1 MNFKDLLAYIFGS
14 AVLFIAVPSV
24 MIYLG
29 VNYTYDFMP
38 IGLTSSIFGAIC
50 SAVGLFF
57 VIWSNYEL
65 IKKGHGGA
73 VVFGNVKLTKQTDRL
88 VTEGPYSLCR
98 NPMHMGIVLFYLGLC
113 CAINS
118 LITLVIPCLFLI
130 FAQIVAVYIDEPR
143 LKRGFP
149 EEYSQWVQ
157 KVPQRI
163 WPKPKK
169 G

>member
-1 MNFKDLLAYIFGS
+1 MKLRDLAAYIFGS
-14 AVLFIAVPSV
+14 TVLFIAVPSL
-24 MIYLG
+24 MIYIG
-29 VNYTYDFMP
+29 VTYPYDFMP
-38 IGLTSSIFGAIC
+38 VGPVSSIFGAVC

-65 IKKGHGGA
+65 VKKGHGGA
-73 VVFGNVKLTKQTDRL
+73 VVLGKIKLSGETDSL

-118 LITLVIPCLFLI
+118 FITLAVPFLFLI

-143 LKRGFP
+143 LKRDFP

-157 KVPQRI
+157 KVPQRF

>member
-14 AVLFIAVPSV
+14 SVLFIAVPSV

-65 IKKGHGGA
+65 IKKDT
-73 VVFGNVKLTKQTDRL
+73 VEL
-88 VTEGPYSLCR
+88 
-98 NPMHMGIVLFYLGLC
+98 
-113 CAINS
+113 
-118 LITLVIPCLFLI
+118 
-130 FAQIVAVYIDEPR
+130 
-143 LKRGFP
+143 
-149 EEYSQWVQ
+149 
-157 KVPQRI
+157 
-163 WPKPKK
+163 
-169 G
+169 

>member
-14 AVLFIAVPSV
+14 AVLFIVVPSV

-73 VVFGNVKLTKQTDRL
+73 VVLGNVKLTKQTDRL

-98 NPMHMGIVLFYLGLC
+98 NPMHMGIVLLY
-113 CAINS
+113 
-118 LITLVIPCLFLI
+118 
-130 FAQIVAVYIDEPR
+130 
-143 LKRGFP
+143 
-149 EEYSQWVQ
+149 
-157 KVPQRI
+157 
-163 WPKPKK
+163 
-169 G
+169 